1 MQSCWEL
8 CSWIWGPLF
17 EGDPIAWRWWRRWRG
32 HSARLQTEGRQTC
45 YNLDWFLWFYCIQ
58 IHSES
63 FFIIPTPTKLA
74 QWYHAPEWR
83 TNELII
89 NLSSYSYL
97 WTVWTKLKEIGRIWQ
112 YSTLPTRNTVLS
124 ALSKIRCK
132 IRPLKHRRII
142 IVNCKTH
149 KTNYSNLIEELFWPC
164 IDKDCDFSE
173 VYSSVFQIKHLRR
186 SILFSLVLWKKL
198 LKYQFGV
205 FFFNKKSYNTLLVKC
220 WGVCKWLEKNITDL
234 YCLCYL

>member
-1 MQSCWEL
+1 M
-8 CSWIWGPLF
+8 
-17 EGDPIAWRWWRRWRG
+17 D
-32 HSARLQTEGRQTC
+32 
-45 YNLDWFLWFYCIQ
+45 
-58 IHSES
+58 
-63 FFIIPTPTKLA
+63 
-74 QWYHAPEWR
+74 HAPEWR

-132 IRPLKHRRII
+132 IRPLKYRRII

-205 FFFNKKSYNTLLVKC
+205 FFFNKKSYSTLLVKC